1 MSARGHPRIEGV
13 SAVLVAGGKSRRMG
27 VDKRFI
33 ELDGRTLIE
42 RVYDVL
48 AGLFPEILVVAAEPV
63 PKLTELGYWV
73 VYDLIPDC
81 ATLGGL
87 YTGLMHAT
95 HKRVFAV
102 GCDAPFLS
110 RTVVAQMVGLDP
122 EADVVMA
129 RLAGRLQPMHAV
141 YSKACLPLL
150 DQMVRARNLK
160 LQQIVSAPGI
170 RVRIVTEQELVALDR
185 DLLSFLNVN
194 TPADLEFAKKLIGW
208 SQTREEST

>member
-1 MSARGHPRIEGV
+1 MSAQGHPRIEGV
-13 SAVLVAGGKSRRMG
+13 TAVLVAGGKSRRMG

-33 ELDGRTLIE
+33 ELDGRALIE

-63 PKLTELGYWV
+63 PRLTELGYWV

-87 YTGLMHAT
+87 YTGLTCAT
-95 HKRVFAV
+95 HERVFAV

-110 RTVVAQMVGLDP
+110 RTVVAKMVGLAP

-129 RLAGRLQPMHAV
+129 RLAVGLQPMHAV
-141 YSKACLPLL
+141 YSKACLPWL
-150 DQMVRARNLK
+150 DQMARARNLK
-160 LQQIVSAPGI
+160 LQQIASAPGL

-194 TPADLEFAKKLIGW
+194 TPADLELVKKLIGR